1 VSTQLKLHHA
11 ERILR
16 RERTASSSPVV
27 ADTDGGTLFVK
38 LRGAAQGTAAL
49 IAEVIVASL
58 AEALGLSVPARS
70 LVTLDADTP
79 TDDRNDELAQ
89 LLGFSHGLNL
99 GFTFLDNARNLRS
112 DETELID
119 EETASKIVWLDAL
132 ASNPDRTA
140 KNTNIM
146 WWRSAPWLIDHG
158 AALGFQYDWSRVD
171 EKTPVRPYP
180 FDRHLLNARATK
192 LQTIW
197 PSLVERLPRE
207 AIERAVAEVPDDFL
221 LPLIGD
227 TPIERRRAAY
237 VAVLWKRL
245 RSDALTYGIR
255 K

>member
-1 VSTQLKLHHA
+1 MSAPLKTHRA
-11 ERILR
+11 KRILR
-16 RERTASSSPVV
+16 RERYASSSPVV
-27 ADTDGGTLFVK
+27 VETDGGTFFVK

-58 AEALGLSVPARS
+58 AEPLGLSVPART

-79 TDDRNDELAQ
+79 SDDRNDELAQ
-89 LLGFSHGLNL
+89 LLSFSHGLNL
-99 GFTFLDNARNLRS
+99 GFTLLDNARNLRP

-119 EETASKIVWLDAL
+119 EETASKVVWLDAL
-132 ASNPDRTA
+132 VSNPDRTA

-146 WWRSAPWLIDHG
+146 WRQGAPWLIDHG

-171 EKTPVRPYP
+171 EKTPVRPYA
-180 FDRHLLNARATK
+180 FDRHLLIARATK
-192 LQTIW
+192 LRTIW
-197 PSLVERLPRE
+197 PDLVTRLPRE

-221 LPLIGD
+221 QPLLGD

-245 RSDALTYGIR
+245 SSETLRTGM
-255 K
+255 KP

>member
-1 VSTQLKLHHA
+1 MTSLKTYRA
-11 ERILR
+11 KRVLR

-27 ADTDGGTLFVK
+27 VETDGGTFFVK

-58 AEALGLSVPARS
+58 ADALALSTPARV

-79 TDDRNDELAQ
+79 SDDRNDELLQ

-99 GFTFLDNARNLRS
+99 GFTFLDNARNLRP
-112 DETELID
+112 DETGLID
-119 EETASKIVWLDAL
+119 EDTASKIVWLDAL
-132 ASNPDRTA
+132 VSNPDRTA

-146 WWRSAPWLIDHG
+146 WWRNAPWLIDHG
-158 AALGFQYDWSRVD
+158 AALGFQYDWTRVD
-171 EKTPVRPYP
+171 EKTPLRPYP
-180 FDRHLLNARATK
+180 FDRHLLIARATRLK
-192 LQTIW
+192 TIW

-207 AIERAVAEVPDDFL
+207 AIERVVADVPDDFL
-221 LPLIGD
+221 RPLLGD

-237 VAVLWKRL
+237 VAMLWKRL
-245 RSDALTYGIR
+245 KSDALTYGIR